1 MYRYILEDTRHVLP
15 FNEPASKLV
24 IGTSTLTF
32 HHDEVL
38 SQVFTAAKGGIKL
51 GDTFQLAGQMYNI
64 SEDEPAF
71 VYRDSLWFDTEF
83 VRAFMERAEKSGK
96 ACQAAIFT
104 DAKERAFTA
113 YTLPLSSSFETVGT
127 DAESGRP
134 IAMVDMWYFP
144 KGYSS
149 EILPIAIDSESE
161 PRGFYSVPD
170 FMAQDKVE
178 QLTHNLPKYG
188 LLSIESWV
196 HIFYASIIFGVF
208 TRGYRF
214 EEKVKHHNFLSL
226 KLLWRGILEQK
237 QVLTTSEAV
246 KVGKDTVID
255 PSAIITGPT
264 TIGARCNIGPG
275 VVIDNCTIGDDVTV
289 SQGCQLMLSTVAN
302 NCFLPFRASLFM
314 SCLMSGTIIAQN
326 TCLQMCVI
334 GRDSFVGAGN
344 TFTDFNLVGEAD
356 GRGGVVPRTIKA
368 SNIRGEL
375 EDVGQVVLGG
385 AVGHNCRIG
394 SGMIIFPGRM
404 IESDVTLFAS
414 AQRRVISRDVR
425 YEESDHHT
433 LKVGEK
439 AVQRQYPR
447 QGERDERTDQHTWE
461 RW

>member
-15 FNEPASKLV
+15 FNEPASKLT

-32 HHDEVL
+32 HHDEVFA
-38 SQVFTAAKGGIKL
+38 QVFKGDLKL
-51 GDTFQLAGQMYNI
+51 GDTYQQPGQMPNI
-64 SEDEPAF
+64 RDDEPAF
-71 VYRDSLWFDTEF
+71 VYRDNLWFDKEF
-83 VRAFMERAEKSGK
+83 LTTFITRAKASGK
-96 ACQAAIFT
+96 ACRAAIFT
-104 DAKERAFTA
+104 DEKERAFTSYA
-113 YTLPLSSSFETVGT
+113 LPLATQFEHGAADPET
-127 DAESGRP
+127 GRP
-134 IAMVDMWYFP
+134 IAQVDMWYFP
-144 KGYSS
+144 KGYSTD
-149 EILPIAIDSESE
+149 IQPIAIDSEAE

-178 QLTHNLPKYG
+178 ELTHYLPKYA

-196 HIFYASIIFGVF
+196 HIFYASVIFGVF
-208 TRGYRF
+208 SRGFRF
-214 EEKVKHHNFLSL
+214 EESIKHHNFLAL
-226 KLLWRGILEQK
+226 KLLWRGIIEQK
-237 QVLTTSEAV
+237 QMLTTSAAV

-255 PSAIITGPT
+255 PSAIISGPT
-264 TIGARCNIGPG
+264 TIGERCYIGPG
-275 VVIDNCTIGDDVTV
+275 AVIDNCAIGDDVTV

-314 SCLMSGTIIAQN
+314 TSLMSGTIIAQN

-344 TFTDFNLVGEAD
+344 TFTDFNLIGETD
-356 GRGGVVPRTIKA
+356 GRGAVVPRTIRA

-394 SGMIIFPGRM
+394 SGLIIFPGRM

-414 AQRRVISRDVR
+414 AQRRVITRDVR

-433 LKVGEK
+433 VKIGEK
-439 AVQRQYPR
+439 VVQRQYPR
-447 QGERDERTDQHTWE
+447 QGEGDERTDQHTWE

>member
-32 HHDEVL
+32 IHDEVF
-38 SQVFTAAKGGIKL
+38 SAVFKGGVKL
-51 GDTFQLAGQMYNI
+51 GDTFPEAGQMHNI
-64 SEDEPAF
+64 REDEPAF
-71 VYRDSLWFDTEF
+71 VYRDSLWFDKEF
-83 VRAFMERAEKSGK
+83 VETFVERAK
-96 ACQAAIFT
+96 ATGQACRAAIFT
-104 DAKERAFTA
+104 DPAERAFTN
-113 YTLPLSSSFETVGT
+113 YTLPLSTSFEPVGA
-127 DAESGRP
+127 DAKTGRP
-134 IAMVDMWYFP
+134 ISAVDMWYFP
-144 KGYSS
+144 KGFTKDVAY
-149 EILPIAIDSESE
+149 IAIDSEAE

-170 FMAQDKVE
+170 FMAQDQVE
-178 QLTHNLPKYG
+178 ELTHYLPKYA

-196 HIFYASIIFGVF
+196 HIFYASVIFGVF

-214 EEKVKHHNFLSL
+214 EEQIKHHNFTAL
-226 KLLWRGILEQK
+226 KLLWRGIIEQK
-237 QVLTTSEAV
+237 QMLTTSAAV

-255 PSAIITGPT
+255 PSAVISGPT
-264 TIGARCNIGPG
+264 TIGERCYIGPG
-275 VVIDNCTIGDDVTV
+275 AVIDNCTIGDDVTV

-314 SCLMSGTIIAQN
+314 TSLMSGTIIAQN

-344 TFTDFNLVGEAD
+344 TFTDFNLIGESD

-385 AVGHNCRIG
+385 AVGHNCRLG
-394 SGMIIFPGRM
+394 SGLIIFPGRM

-414 AQRRVISRDVR
+414 AQRRVITRDVS

-433 LKVGEK
+433 TKVAEK
-439 AVQRQYPR
+439 LVQRQYPR
-447 QGERDERTDQHTWE
+447 QDELNERNGQQTWE